1 VIHRGIRT
9 KNRNDVIGSIFLFF
23 LGIGAI
29 IGAIQL
35 QVGSP
40 TEPQPGFFPFVGGII
55 LIVFST
61 IIFLQGWLG
70 RSKEQIAF
78 GEIGR
83 PALLLVVMILLVAIL
98 DRLGYV
104 VGTFI
109 ASGLILRIL
118 SVKSWKA
125 LILTSLCLSIGT
137 YVLFDRLL
145 GVDLPVGLLSHFG
158 L

>member
-1 VIHRGIRT
+1 M
-9 KNRNDVIGSIFLFF
+9 KNVGDILGSLVLFL

-29 IGAIQL
+29 IGAIRL

-55 LIVFST
+55 LVVFST
-61 IIFLQGWLG
+61 ILFLQGWLG
-70 RSKEQIAF
+70 GAKKRVAS

-83 PALLLVVMILLVAIL
+83 PALLLAVLIVLVAIL

-104 VGTFI
+104 IGTLI

-118 SVKSWKA
+118 NVKSWRV
-125 LILTSLCLSIGT
+125 LIMTSLCLSIGT
-137 YVLFDRLL
+137 YVLFDKLL
-145 GVDLPVGLLSHFG
+145 GVDLPVGFLARFG

>member
-1 VIHRGIRT
+1 M
-9 KNRNDVIGSIFLFF
+9 KNRSDLLGGVFLFL

-29 IGAIQL
+29 IGAIRL

-40 TEPQPGFFPFVGGII
+40 TEPQPGFFPFAGG
-55 LIVFST
+55 LIVVIFSA

-70 RSKEQIAF
+70 KGKEQVAF

-83 PALLLVVMILLVAIL
+83 PALLLGVMILLVLAL

-104 VGTFI
+104 IGTFI
-109 ASGLILRIL
+109 ASILILRIL
-118 SVKSWKA
+118 SVKSWKV
-125 LILTSLCLSIGT
+125 LILTSLCLSQGT

-145 GVDLPVGLLSHFG
+145 GVDLPVGLLSRFG

>member
-1 VIHRGIRT
+1 M
-9 KNRNDVIGSIFLFF
+9 KNRSDIIGSIFLFL

-29 IGAIQL
+29 IGAVQL
-35 QVGSP
+35 KIGSP

-55 LIVFST
+55 LLIFST

-70 RSKEQIAF
+70 ISKQQVAF

-83 PALLLVVMILLVAIL
+83 PALLLGVMILLVFVM

-104 VGTFI
+104 MVTFI
-109 ASGLILRIL
+109 ASALILRIL
-118 SVKSWKA
+118 SVKSWRV
-125 LILTSLCLSIGT
+125 LIITSLCLSIGT